1 MELHQVRYFL
11 AVVKTLNFTK
21 AAEHCN
27 VTQPAL
33 TKGIQKLEQELGGEL
48 ILRERQLTQ
57 LTDLGKTVLPML
69 ERTLAAAEAV
79 RTHALEYQRKEIAPL
94 KIGII
99 PSISSNII
107 MEPLLEM
114 DRVIPGLQV
123 DTLEASAKE
132 LVDLLMSGDI
142 GAAIV
147 GNVDELPDRID
158 HWALFEERY
167 VIITAPTHPLANLD
181 VAPIDA
187 LRDAIF
193 LERVG
198 CDVASMIKASCF
210 EKGQGPKVKHRSA
223 QEGHLQQMVAA
234 GFGIIFAPE
243 HSPRLSSLSAIP
255 VEGDPV
261 RRSIHLLVMAGRPY
275 SPALDAFVKIARVRD
290 WSRTGIDDYRA
301 NFYGGAAS
309 GPHESAISHKV
320 ALQVR

>member
-79 RTHALEYQRKEIAPL
+79 RMHALEYQRKEIAPL

-123 DTLEASAKE
+123 DTLEASAKK
-132 LVDLLMSGDI
+132 LVDMLMSGDI
-142 GAAIV
+142 SAAIV
-147 GNVDELPDRID
+147 GNVDEMPDRID

-167 VIITAPTHPLANLD
+167 VIVTSSTHPLAHLD
-181 VAPIDA
+181 VAPISA
-187 LRDAIF
+187 LRDAII

-198 CDVASMIKASCF
+198 CDVASMIEALCF
-210 EKGQGPKVKHRSA
+210 AKDHGPRLRHRSA

-234 GFGIIFAPE
+234 GFGIMFAPE
-243 HSPRLSSLSAIP
+243 HSPLLSSLSAIP
-255 VEGDPV
+255 IEGDPV

-275 SPALDAFVKIARVRD
+275 SPALDAFVKIARARD
-290 WSRTGIDDYRA
+290 WSRPAIDDYRGNA
-301 NFYGGAAS
+301 YGGAAS
-309 GPHESAISHKV
+309 RRGEPAIAHEVGFQA
-320 ALQVR
+320 R